1 MKIRFLLYILLAGI
15 IAAGGYVYWQQSL
28 NTSPSNTVKSS
39 QTDLNTTEESVTA
52 IYQGAYFLTANRSL
66 AKGSLVQES
75 DLIWRQKREDEE
87 IADLE
92 RYYLKG
98 IAKPQTLAGFVVRHA
113 IKQGE
118 FVNKASFIRPGD
130 FNYLS
135 AVLKPGMRAVS
146 IPIDVISGS
155 SGLIKPGNS
164 VDVIITT
171 NLEGGGMSG
180 RELSSIIAKTIL
192 SNVRVLAI
200 NQNVE
205 NLVETQAFDLAKTG
219 TATLET
225 TAKQA
230 ELLTVARKMGELSL
244 SLRSEFV
251 EIEPEIMLDES
262 TTTASQVTDHFK
274 QPIAS
279 PSVVLMHGIKRRNL
293 SVADSGV
300 EVLAD

>member
-1 MKIRFLLYILLAGI
+1 MKIRFLLYILLAGLV
-15 IAAGGYVYWQQSL
+15 AAGGYIYWQQLLKEDPVSAEQ
-28 NTSPSNTVKSS
+28 TAKS
-39 QTDLNTTEESVTA
+39 TNEDLTKPK
-52 IYQGAYFLTANRSL
+52 YQGAYFLTASRNL
-66 AKGSLVQES
+66 AKGSLVQSS
-75 DLIWRQKREDEE
+75 DLVWRQKREDED

-98 IAKPQTLAGFVVRHA
+98 IAKPQALAGFVVRHA

-205 NLVETQAFDLAKTG
+205 NLVETQAFDIAKAG

-251 EIEPEIMLDES
+251 DMES
-262 TTTASQVTDHFK
+262 D
-274 QPIAS
+274 
-279 PSVVLMHGIKRRNL
+279 IKGGNQQRR
-293 SVADSGV
+293 
-300 EVLAD
+300 LAK

>member
-1 MKIRFLLYILLAGI
+1 MNVRFIIYFLLLVGIGVAGY
-15 IAAGGYVYWQQSL
+15 GYWIQSQGQ
-28 NTSPSNTVKSS
+28 VV
-39 QTDLNTTEESVTA
+39 ESKAEMPVA
-52 IYQGAYFLTANRSL
+52 KVQSAEQPKPQYQGAFFLAANRPL
-66 AKGSLVQES
+66 AKGALVQPS
-75 DLIWRQKREDEE
+75 DVSWRQKAQNETVS
-87 IADLE
+87 DLE

-98 IAKPQTLAGFVVRHA
+98 VSSPDMVEGFVVRHPLKA
-113 IKQGE
+113 GE
-118 FVNKASFIRPGD
+118 FISKGNFIRPGD

-146 IPIDVISGS
+146 IPIDIISGS

-171 NLEGGGMSG
+171 NMEGEGMSG

-192 SNVRVLAI
+192 TNVRVLAI

-205 NLVETQAFDLAKTG
+205 NLTESEAFDLQQQS

-230 ELLTVARKMGELSL
+230 EILTVARKMGELSL
-244 SLRSEFV
+244 SLRSEFSQG
-251 EIEPEIMLDES
+251 EADLPGS
-262 TTTASQVTDHFK
+262 TTTASQITNHIK
-274 QPIAS
+274 APITS
-279 PSVVLMHGIKRRNL
+279 PSMVLMHGVKRRNL